1 MKQRD
6 DIYIEKCGLS
16 DISQIAE
23 LEEKYIPDG
32 WSESAFS
39 DWMKNDNTVIFK
51 AIAKDDII
59 GFINGSWV
67 SDEGELL
74 NIAVDENF
82 RKQGIAA
89 MLLEALERCFKEK
102 NVLKLFLEVREKNIS
117 AINLYVKHEFIKVG
131 LRKKYYKNPDDNG
144 ILMMKKLR

>member
-6 DIYIEKCGLS
+6 DINIVKCGLS
-16 DISQIAE
+16 DISEIAE
-23 LEEKYIPDG
+23 LEEKYIPNG
-32 WSESAFS
+32 WSEDAFS
-39 DWMKNDNTVIFK
+39 DWMKNEYTVIFK
-51 AIAKDDII
+51 AMTKDDII

-67 SDEGELL
+67 LDEGELL
-74 NIAVDENF
+74 NIAVDENY

-89 MLLEALERCFKEK
+89 MLLEAMEGYFAEK
-102 NVLKLFLEVREKNIS
+102 DVMKLFLEVREKNTS
-117 AINLYVKHEFIKVG
+117 AINFYVKHEFIKVG